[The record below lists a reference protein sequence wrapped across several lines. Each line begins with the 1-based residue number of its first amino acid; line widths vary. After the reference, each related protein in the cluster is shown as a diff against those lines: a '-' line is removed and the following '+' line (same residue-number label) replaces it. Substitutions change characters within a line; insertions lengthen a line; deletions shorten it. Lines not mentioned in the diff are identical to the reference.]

1 MKGSI
6 VFDGDMDIETVSKL
20 INEIDSKLKEYK
32 QIRLFFSSGG
42 GLCAAADILLNYL
55 IEHKKNIELIG
66 FNTLGSCG
74 FDVFDYYLGKKSL
87 SNFITIMLHLTDI
100 EQSYVGSKVLKN
112 KYHKDLEI
120 DIRNIHK
127 VNIDRYKQ
135 IGVSKKHLK
144 RIKKGKDVWLF
155 PQDIAKLD
163 ILR

>member
-20 INEIDSKLKEYK
+20 INEIDSKLKEYE

-42 GLCAAADILLNYL
+42 GECKYADILTNYL
-55 IEHKKNIELIG
+55 IEHKDKIELIG
-66 FNTLGSCG
+66 FGTLGSSG

-87 SNFITIMLHLTDI
+87 SNFVILMLHLTDVS
-100 EQSYVGSKVLKN
+100 QSYVDSKILN
-112 KYHKDLEI
+112 SQYSKDMDE
-120 DIRNIHK
+120 DMKNIHR

-144 RIKKGKDVWLF
+144 RIKKGEDVWLF

-163 ILR
+163 ILK